1 MGITVDLLI
10 FYGKI
15 NVGIQKGG
23 ITVISFVSDST
34 LKTEEFAEKIGKSLR
49 GGTVIAFFGGLGA
62 GKTSFTRGLARG
74 MGIKS
79 DVSSPTFAIV
89 NDYGGN
95 PPLVHFDMYKVET
108 WDDLYSSGFF
118 DYLDMGAVLAVEWS
132 ENIENA
138 LPEST
143 YFIEINRIDDT
154 TREII
159 IRGNNI

>member
-1 MGITVDLLI
+1 MTS
-10 FYGKI
+10 F
-15 NVGIQKGG
+15 
-23 ITVISFVSDST
+23 ISNSREE
-34 LKTEEFAEKIGKSLR
+34 TEAFAENIGR
-49 GGTVIAFFGGLGA
+49 RVAPGTVIAFFGGLGA

-74 MGIKS
+74 MGITS

-138 LPEST
+138 LPEGT
-143 YFIEINRIDDT
+143 VRVTIEKCDDENKRT
-154 TREII
+154 ITVEGLDI
-159 IRGNNI
+159 